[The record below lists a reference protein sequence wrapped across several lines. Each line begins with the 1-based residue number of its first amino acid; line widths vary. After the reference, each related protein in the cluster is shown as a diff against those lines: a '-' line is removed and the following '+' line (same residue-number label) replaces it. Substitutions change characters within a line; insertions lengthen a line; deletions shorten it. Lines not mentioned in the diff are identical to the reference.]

1 MNPGLCYGTGWSWNR
16 KVGALERSLT
26 QELISW
32 PVCYVCP
39 GKWFLEKSDYETNMD
54 GWDPVFDDEVN
65 NGFTIGAFPSALES
79 NHAAPICGSIINETT
94 LKMDPSNMCLLRDSC
109 TRRRLSFVFVA
120 SYINFYCVCF
130 QRFQDLCWVVSW
142 SRCFIIRAFKYLN
155 NRWHL
160 LWRFY
165 RKWNV
170 FITD

>member
-94 LKMDPSNMCLLRDSC
+94 LKMDPCQTCVCCVTHVREGGSHLFCSFLYKLLLCLLSAVSGLV
-109 TRRRLSFVFVA
+109 LSRVL
-120 SYINFYCVCF
+120 I
-130 QRFQDLCWVVSW
+130 
-142 SRCFIIRAFKYLN
+142 
-155 NRWHL
+155 L
-160 LWRFY
+160 LLHNKSF
-165 RKWNV
+165 
-170 FITD
+170 